1 MDPGIMNSIE
11 AEGKREP
18 FPTNSEEFGQD
29 QRISLDKVTSTYRLE
44 DEIGEEWEWLDNVQ
58 KWVPTL
64 DEAMMAKQQEAY
76 RVDGV
81 NEDEPAV
88 DLKKRKAADVEET
101 PGQSKKQKAE
111 AARPERKSNAVYVT
125 SLPDDATVDELKGV
139 FSRYGGVIAESADTG
154 EPRIK
159 IYVDDDGQPKG
170 DALVVFFRPES
181 VQLAIDMLDETEFRP
196 GERSDK
202 GPMRVTVADQS
213 YKQQKDQPLKSDQ
226 AKKKGTGANK
236 DRDKIIKKNQEL
248 NSRLADW
255 DDDDPQALPDTSSRW
270 DKVVVLKHMFTP
282 EELKA
287 DPVAVLD
294 IKEDVREEAEKLG
307 EVTNVVL
314 YDKEEDGTVTVRFS
328 DATAAKACVKVFNGR
343 NFDERTVLAYI
354 FDGKEKFH
362 KSKKPE
368 DRGEDEAKRREGF
381 SAFIEGKEDV

>member
-1 MDPGIMNSIE
+1 MLPLHCYYTS
-11 AEGKREP
+11 AK
-18 FPTNSEEFGQD
+18 FGNQ
-29 QRISLDKVTSTYRLE
+29 
-44 DEIGEEWEWLDNVQ
+44 
-58 KWVPTL
+58 
-64 DEAMMAKQQEAY
+64 
-76 RVDGV
+76 
-81 NEDEPAV
+81 
-88 DLKKRKAADVEET
+88 T

-248 NSRLADW
+248 NRYVATTSCQSLPHLPHCLHMLTCSSRLADW

-328 DATAAKACVKVFNGR
+328 DATAAKACVRVFNGR
-343 NFDERTVLAYI
+343 NFDERTVSLQTVCSERDIDSAAHI
-354 FDGKEKFH
+354 LCRSWRTFLTARRSSIRVRSRKTAARMRRSVVKASAPS
-362 KSKKPE
+362 SKGRRTFEPIHQITNLHG
-368 DRGEDEAKRREGF
+368 RGRR
-381 SAFIEGKEDV
+381 I